1 MDIVSKQG
9 EFPLV
14 KLSTKL
20 LRIIRF
26 WNDSP
31 GQRIPSFG
39 LLVTA
44 IYPLIWLIPSWLFL
58 VSSQDNITRFMK
70 AANELIV
77 FSLIFCKLCFY
88 AIHFRRWEKLFYDLQ
103 RSFSSVL
110 NNPSLEI
117 QTILG
122 HVTKSTHNLTKY
134 YCSTVSFNC
143 AAYGLF
149 PMLFIVVKYA
159 VTGSYDVPLSTPI
172 EANYFI
178 PGLRTNFWVWLPV
191 NITLSAMLE
200 LHGFALFFVE
210 TFTWNL
216 VYATSCLF
224 RILQIQANE
233 LSHQCRNEKEWNG
246 KLKTF
251 IALHDSVLRSAE
263 TLEEILSLQM
273 LLLYLSTILALCL
286 GMVVLSLAVNEVYVL
301 LTTMAVFGYCIFQT
315 FSFSYLG
322 TELIEQSEAV
332 ADAIFHSKWY
342 TQKLNRQKDMCFL
355 MMRAKRPVKLTAAK
369 LFVVTRD
376 SFTQVIKQAYTIF
389 ALMSQVLDDTM
400 G

>member
-1 MDIVSKQG
+1 
-9 EFPLV
+9 
-14 KLSTKL
+14 
-20 LRIIRF
+20 
-26 WNDSP
+26 
-31 GQRIPSFG
+31 
-39 LLVTA
+39 
-44 IYPLIWLIPSWLFL
+44 
-58 VSSQDNITRFMK
+58 MK
-70 AANELIV
+70 AANEQIV

-88 AIHFRRWEKLFYDLQ
+88 AIHFRRWEKLFYNLQ

-122 HVTKSTHNLTKY
+122 HVTKSTHKLTKY

-149 PMLFIVVKYA
+149 PMLFVVVKYA

-191 NITLSAMLE
+191 NLTLSAMLE

-216 VYATSCLF
+216 VYATSCMF
-224 RILQIQANE
+224 RILQILANE
-233 LSHQCRNEKEWNG
+233 LSHQSRNEKEWNI

-263 TLEEILSLQM
+263 ILEEILSLQM
-273 LLLYLSTILALCL
+273 LLLYISTILALCL

-301 LTTMAVFGYCIFQT
+301 LTTMAVFGYCTFQT

-355 MMRAKRPVKLTAAK
+355 MMRANKPVKLTAAK

-389 ALMSQVLDDTM
+389 ALMSQFLDDTM

>member
-58 VSSQDNITRFMK
+58 VSSQDNMTRFMK
-70 AANELIV
+70 AANELMV
-77 FSLIFCKLCFY
+77 FSLIFCKLFFY

-103 RSFSSVL
+103 RSFSTVL
-110 NNPSLEI
+110 NNPNLEI

-122 HVTKSTHNLTKY
+122 HVTKSTHKLTKY

-172 EANYFI
+172 EAKY
-178 PGLRTNFWVWLPV
+178 
-191 NITLSAMLE
+191 AM
-200 LHGFALFFVE
+200 
-210 TFTWNL
+210 
-216 VYATSCLF
+216 
-224 RILQIQANE
+224 AN
-233 LSHQCRNEKEWNG
+233 
-246 KLKTF
+246 KT
-251 IALHDSVLRSAE
+251 E
-263 TLEEILSLQM
+263 
-273 LLLYLSTILALCL
+273 
-286 GMVVLSLAVNEVYVL
+286 N
-301 LTTMAVFGYCIFQT
+301 
-315 FSFSYLG
+315 
-322 TELIEQSEAV
+322 
-332 ADAIFHSKWY
+332 
-342 TQKLNRQKDMCFL
+342 
-355 MMRAKRPVKLTAAK
+355 
-369 LFVVTRD
+369 
-376 SFTQVIKQAYTIF
+376 
-389 ALMSQVLDDTM
+389 
-400 G
+400 